1 MKGKEKCRI
10 LKEIRRQ
17 IAEENDIPYAVSQCS
32 HKGDCKGTCPKCES
46 ELRYLERELAIRQNL
61 GKVVAIAGISMG
73 TCAALT
79 ACGSRDVDANY
90 NNTIGEET
98 DDISGDIEET
108 DGEVTP
114 NNSEQ
119 CPTPYGTGQSETI
132 IPEEPSTETDD
143 LMGDIAIE

>member
-1 MKGKEKCRI
+1 MKGKEKCKI

-17 IAEENDIPYAVSQCS
+17 IAEENDIPYVVSQCS

-79 ACGSRDVDANY
+79 ACTSKDIDT
-90 NNTIGEET
+90 NNNMIGEET
-98 DDISGDIEET
+98 DELSGDMEYIEEPEET
-108 DGEVTP
+108 
-114 NNSEQ
+114 EQ
-119 CPTPYGTGQSETI
+119 CPTPYDTDQSETTE
-132 IPEEPSTETDD
+132 PEEPSSETDV
-143 LMGDIAIE
+143 LAGDIAIE

>member
-1 MKGKEKCRI
+1 MKGKEKCKI

-17 IAEENDIPYAVSQCS
+17 IAEENDIPFVVSQCS

-79 ACGSRDVDANY
+79 ACTSKDIDT
-90 NNTIGEET
+90 NNNMIGEET
-98 DDISGDIEET
+98 DELSGDMEYIEEPVET
-108 DGEVTP
+108 
-114 NNSEQ
+114 EQ
-119 CPTPYGTGQSETI
+119 CPIPYDTDQSETTE
-132 IPEEPSTETDD
+132 PEEPSSETDV
-143 LMGDIAIE
+143 LAGDIAIE